1 MVLRSFSFFSFFF
14 VVALLFSSEYVCL
27 PLFFIPCSFPFS
39 FFFLSVQAMQKKE
52 SFIELL
58 FLCGPQAEWFV
69 SWITPSSFSLRSR
82 IPAGKRGDSFFFSLL
97 MRPRF
102 GALSRT
108 HFFPSRQ
115 FILGCVSSAF
125 VMCKVSSGVFIFDAL
140 SPCLSLDQHC

>member
-52 SFIELL
+52 NFIELL

-82 IPAGKRGDSFFFSLL
+82 IPAGKRGDSFFFSL
-97 MRPRF
+97 
-102 GALSRT
+102 S
-108 HFFPSRQ
+108 
-115 FILGCVSSAF
+115 
-125 VMCKVSSGVFIFDAL
+125 
-140 SPCLSLDQHC
+140 